1 MEDVLEVYARPYD
14 PRRPVVC
21 VDEKLVTLHAATQP
35 DLPVGPGYPARVDYE
50 YVRAGTAN
58 LFVTVEPLAGW
69 RHTDITER
77 RTKVDFAHHL
87 HWLADEQYPDA
98 EVIVLVDDNLN
109 IHDLSVLYL
118 VFPPAEARRLIQRFE
133 VHHTPK
139 HGSWL
144 DMAEIEINL
153 IERNCLQR
161 RVPDRA
167 TLARRVA
174 ALEQE
179 RNAARAT
186 ITWRFRTEQARQKMQ
201 RVYPLLADQE
211 DAAKIEPI

>member
-1 MEDVLEVYARPYD
+1 MEDILEVYARPYD
-14 PRRPVVC
+14 PCRPVVC
-21 VDEKLVTLHAATQP
+21 VDEKLVTLHATIHP
-35 DLPVGPGYPARVDYE
+35 EIPVAPGHPERVDYE
-50 YVRAGTAN
+50 YARAGTAN

-69 RHTDITER
+69 RHTAITER

-87 HWLADEQYPDA
+87 KWLADERYPEA
-98 EVIVLVDDNLN
+98 AVIVLVDDNLN
-109 IHDLSVLYL
+109 IHDLSVVYL
-118 VFPPAEARRLIQRFE
+118 VYPPAEARRLVQRFE

-161 RVPDRA
+161 RVPDRT

-179 RNAARAT
+179 RNAAKAT
-186 ITWRFRTEQARQKMQ
+186 IAWRFRTGDARRKMQ
-201 RVYPLLADQE
+201 RIYPLLASLE
-211 DAAKIEPI
+211 TP